1 MGGSRLWPWGT
12 CTFHIAHRAPLRP
25 APTHAHSPSSN
36 PHIQHTQVLHRLGT
50 HPTSGLTDAQAA
62 SSRAVHGANELPP
75 DPTDPLWR
83 RLARQFDDL
92 LVKILVAAAVVD
104 LAISFVNGET
114 GAAAFVEPG
123 VIVAILIANA
133 AVGVATE
140 ANAERAL
147 AELRAYEVDA
157 AVVVRGGRVVT
168 IPAAALVP
176 GDLIHLAVGAR
187 VPADARLV
195 RVDGGRGEIRVDQS
209 LLTGESDSVVK
220 TSAPLPPSPDRGG
233 GATASALVAQ
243 DKANIVFAG
252 TLVTAGRASVVVVA
266 TGGATAMGAV
276 RAAVAAS
283 DDDAPTPL
291 KQKLDEFG
299 VVLSRIIAAVCITVW
314 IVNVP
319 RFRDPAHGGWVG
331 GAVYY
336 FKIAVALAVAAIPE
350 GLPAVVTTCLAL
362 GTRKMAARNA
372 IVRSLPAVE
381 TLGCTTVIASDK
393 TGTLTTNQMTVVTL
407 AVADGRGGVVT
418 HGVTGAGFAPRG
430 AVLQAGSATTAPSPL
445 PTPASHPAL
454 AFAAACSALC
464 NDAELEAGPGGSVTR
479 VGEATEAALRA
490 AAEKIGVPPPG
501 GLLAPPRPPP
511 PLPSGSRRLAPVND
525 AWRAAAPRCAA
536 LEFCRSR
543 KMMSVLTRPA
553 GGGNAA
559 TTTAE
564 GGGTLWVKGAPEA
577 VLARCTHAVSAGP
590 SGARTPL
597 DPSGRDALLAA
608 AAAGARASALR
619 WLALASRELPAGA
632 PAPTTDDE
640 QGLTLLALVGLRD
653 PPRPEAR
660 AAVTACRAAGV
671 RVLMVTG
678 DGADT
683 AAAVARDV
691 GILAPGPPPSGALA
705 LGADFA
711 ALSPAAAAAAA
722 AHLCVLARVE
732 PAHKATL
739 VRALRSG
746 GAVVAVT
753 GDGVNDAP
761 ALRAADVGVAMGGG
775 TAVARAAADV
785 VLADDNFATVVAA
798 VAEGRAIYA
807 NTKQFIRYMVSS
819 NVGEVVAIFAATALG
834 LPEILTPAQLLWVNL
849 VTDGPPATALG
860 FNPPDPRSMR
870 TPPRGRSDAVVSGW
884 LLTRYLLVGAYV
896 GAATAASFVWWF
908 VWAPA
913 GPRAPLTAL
922 IWSAPACAGTASPP
936 PWCAAISDGRTARTV
951 ALTTLVCVEMFNA
964 LNALSEDASLAS
976 VGPTSNPALLVA
988 IALSM
993 LLHAAV
999 LYIRPLGALFGTMPL
1014 GASEWGAV
1022 LALSA
1027 PVILVDECL
1036 KAVSRRKAAG
1046 LPILP
1051 PAVARALATVM
1062 GALPPSVRRAIA
1074 TRAERWSLP
1083 VLARALSGMEADGSA
1098 THDDE
1103 GVELLPA
1110 SRGGSA
1116 VRAKRTRSGDERWE

>member
-1 MGGSRLWPWGT
+1 MGRSPIT
-12 CTFHIAHRAPLRP
+12 HRPP
-25 APTHAHSPSSN
+25 PPPPPTPPPHTLSPDTHPHS
-36 PHIQHTQVLHRLGT
+36 HQVLHRLGT
-50 HPTSGLTDAQAA
+50 HPTSGLTDAQASA
-62 SSRAVHGANELPP
+62 ARALHGPNELPP
-75 DPTDPLWR
+75 DPSDPLWR

-123 VIVAILIANA
+123 VIVAILVANA

-147 AELRAYEVDA
+147 AELRAYEADA

-168 IPAAALVP
+168 LPAAALVP

-195 RVDGGRGEIRVDQS
+195 RADGGRGEIRVDQS
-209 LLTGESDSVVK
+209 LLTGESDSVAK
-220 TSAPLPPSPDRGG
+220 MSAPLPPSPDRGG
-233 GATASALVAQ
+233 GGAPPPALVAQ

-252 TLVTAGRASVVVVA
+252 TLVTAGRASAVVVA

-276 RAAVAAS
+276 RAAVAASS

-299 VVLSRIIAAVCITVW
+299 VVLSRIIAGVCITVW
-314 IVNVP
+314 IVSVP

-407 AVADGRGGVVT
+407 ALADGRGGVVS
-418 HGVTGAGFAPRG
+418 HGVTGAGFAPGG
-430 AVLQAGSATTAPSPL
+430 AVLQASSGATATSPL

-501 GLLAPPRPPP
+501 GPLAPPPPPP
-511 PLPSGSRRLAPVND
+511 PLPSGGRRLTPVND

-553 GGGNAA
+553 GGGGA
-559 TTTAE
+559 TTAE

-577 VLARCTHAVSAGP
+577 VLARCTHAVAAGP

-597 DPSGRDALLAA
+597 DASGRDALLAA
-608 AAAGARASALR
+608 AAAGARSSALR
-619 WLALASRELPAGA
+619 WLALATRELPAGA
-632 PAPTTDDE
+632 AAPTTDDE
-640 QGLTLLALVGLRD
+640 KGLTLLALVGLRD
-653 PPRPEAR
+653 PPRPEVR
-660 AAVTACRAAGV
+660 DAVTACRAAGV

-691 GILAPGPPPSGALA
+691 GILGPGPPPDRRAR
-705 LGADFA
+705 
-711 ALSPAAAAAAA
+711 PRRR
-722 AHLCVLARVE
+722 LCGPLPRRRRGRRL
-732 PAHKATL
+732 PP
-739 VRALRSG
+739 VRAGSG
-746 GAVVAVT
+746 GARPQSHVSPR
-753 GDGVNDAP
+753 P
-761 ALRAADVGVAMGGG
+761 ALRRRCRRGHRRRRQRRPRPARRRRGRRHGG
-775 TAVARAAADV
+775 RH
-785 VLADDNFATVVAA
+785 
-798 VAEGRAIYA
+798 R
-807 NTKQFIRYMVSS
+807 RR
-819 NVGEVVAIFAATALG
+819 
-834 LPEILTPAQLLWVNL
+834 
-849 VTDGPPATALG
+849 
-860 FNPPDPRSMR
+860 PRS
-870 TPPRGRSDAVVSGW
+870 
-884 LLTRYLLVGAYV
+884 
-896 GAATAASFVWWF
+896 
-908 VWAPA
+908 
-913 GPRAPLTAL
+913 
-922 IWSAPACAGTASPP
+922 
-936 PWCAAISDGRTARTV
+936 
-951 ALTTLVCVEMFNA
+951 
-964 LNALSEDASLAS
+964 
-976 VGPTSNPALLVA
+976 
-988 IALSM
+988 
-993 LLHAAV
+993 
-999 LYIRPLGALFGTMPL
+999 
-1014 GASEWGAV
+1014 
-1022 LALSA
+1022 
-1027 PVILVDECL
+1027 
-1036 KAVSRRKAAG
+1036 SRRGAG
-1046 LPILP
+1046 
-1051 PAVARALATVM
+1051 
-1062 GALPPSVRRAIA
+1062 
-1074 TRAERWSLP
+1074 
-1083 VLARALSGMEADGSA
+1083 
-1098 THDDE
+1098 
-1103 GVELLPA
+1103 
-1110 SRGGSA
+1110 
-1116 VRAKRTRSGDERWE
+1116 